1 MPSPLAKRSVETLL
15 SVLLVLLSVVGPAG
29 PSAAAAGPAAASP
42 GPDWERIAACE
53 SNGRWHINTGNGYH
67 GGLQIDLAT
76 WRAYGGHRYAP
87 RADLATR
94 AEQIAVGKRIVRD
107 RGLSAWPNCA
117 RHGRLHAA
125 PRAAPATAP
134 PRPPGSPRRP
144 PPNRNRPPPRAAAP
158 PPPAPPPAPMSS
170 SPATASPS
178 SPSAPTRRAAPRPC
192 TRRTR
197 THSTRDRTTST
208 RDSGCGCGRED
219 GTSAAARGGAVHAA
233 GGARCRGRAKSR
245 HGEST
250 DRSE

>member
-29 PSAAAAGPAAASP
+29 PSAAAAGPGAESP

-94 AEQIAVGKRIVRD
+94 AQQIAVGKRIVRD

-117 RHGRLHAA
+117 RAA
-125 PRAAPATAP
+125 TSGSGGSSAAPASA
-134 PRPPGSPRRP
+134 RSASGSGD
-144 PPNRNRPPPRAAAP
+144 
-158 PPPAPPPAPMSS
+158 SS
-170 SPATASPS
+170 ATAARR
-178 SPSAPTRRAAPRPC
+178 SPSAASDPQQAATTRG
-192 TRRTR
+192 RT
-197 THSTRDRTTST
+197 SPA
-208 RDSGCGCGRED
+208 G
-219 GTSAAARGGAVHAA
+219 AAARTYVVHPGDCLSVIAERTHAPGGTQALYELNKDALDQGPDHIYP
-233 GGARCRGRAKSR
+233 GQRLRLRA
-245 HGEST
+245 
-250 DRSE
+250 

>member
-117 RHGRLHAA
+117 RTATSGSAGSSAA
-125 PRAAPATAP
+125 SASGSGDSSATAA
-134 PRPPGSPRRP
+134 RQ
-144 PPNRNRPPPRAAAP
+144 
-158 PPPAPPPAPMSS
+158 
-170 SPATASPS
+170 
-178 SPSAPTRRAAPRPC
+178 SPSAAPDPQQAAATRGR
-192 TRRTR
+192 
-197 THSTRDRTTST
+197 TST
-208 RDSGCGCGRED
+208 AG
-219 GTSAAARGGAVHAA
+219 AAARSYVVQPGDCLSVIAERTHAPGGTKALYEANKDALDQGPDHIYP
-233 GGARCRGRAKSR
+233 GQRLRLRA
-245 HGEST
+245 
-250 DRSE
+250 

>member
-29 PSAAAAGPAAASP
+29 PSAAAAGPAAVSP

-94 AEQIAVGKRIVRD
+94 AEQIAIGKRIVRD

-117 RHGRLHAA
+117 RTATSGSGGSSAGSA
-125 PRAAPATAP
+125 SGSGDTSATAA
-134 PRPPGSPRRP
+134 RQS
-144 PPNRNRPPPRAAAP
+144 AW
-158 PPPAPPPAPMSS
+158 
-170 SPATASPS
+170 
-178 SPSAPTRRAAPRPC
+178 SAPDPQQA
-192 TRRTR
+192 
-197 THSTRDRTTST
+197 RTTRGRTST
-208 RDSGCGCGRED
+208 AG
-219 GTSAAARGGAVHAA
+219 AAARTYVVQPGDCLSVIAERTHAPGGTQALYEMNKDALDQGPDHIYP
-233 GGARCRGRAKSR
+233 GQRLRLRA
-245 HGEST
+245 
-250 DRSE
+250 

>member
-117 RHGRLHAA
+117 RTATSGSAGSSAA
-125 PRAAPATAP
+125 SASGSGDSSATAA
-134 PRPPGSPRRP
+134 RQ
-144 PPNRNRPPPRAAAP
+144 
-158 PPPAPPPAPMSS
+158 
-170 SPATASPS
+170 
-178 SPSAPTRRAAPRPC
+178 SPSAAPGPQQAAATRGR
-192 TRRTR
+192 
-197 THSTRDRTTST
+197 TST
-208 RDSGCGCGRED
+208 AG
-219 GTSAAARGGAVHAA
+219 AAARSYVVQPGDCLSVIAERTHTPGGTKALYEANKDALDQGPDHIYP
-233 GGARCRGRAKSR
+233 GQRLRLRG
-245 HGEST
+245 
-250 DRSE
+250 